1 MIKDYYSIL
10 GVEKTASRNE
20 IIAAFRNL
28 AKKYH
33 PDRNND
39 PQTTAR
45 FKEIY
50 EAYEILKDPSKRD
63 EYDKIFEKYY
73 GEKEPYDHNYYE
85 NINSWANKA
94 QSNFDKYV
102 DLNIKDFLKVTL
114 EKVTYQSLKSLRFG
128 INAVLFVITLL
139 FTFLTLL
146 VIIGFWGHM
155 QNGTLSAQV
164 VFNFVLISSIQVG
177 LIMIT
182 RKFILKYQNQYGA

>member
-10 GVEKTASRNE
+10 GVDKTVSRNE
-20 IIAAFRNL
+20 IITAFRNL

-39 PQTTAR
+39 PHTTER

-63 EYDKIFEKYY
+63 EYDKLYEKYF
-73 GEKEPYDHNYYE
+73 GEEEPYDQTYYE
-85 NINSWANKA
+85 NINSWAEKA

-102 DLNIKDFLKVTL
+102 NLNIKDFLKVTL
-114 EKVTYQSLKSLRFG
+114 EKATYQSLKSLRFG
-128 INAVLFVITLL
+128 INAVLFIITLL

-146 VIIGFWGHM
+146 AIIGFWGHL
-155 QNGTLSAQV
+155 QNESLNAQV

-177 LIMIT
+177 LILLT
-182 RKFILKYQNQYGA
+182 RKFILNYQNQYGA